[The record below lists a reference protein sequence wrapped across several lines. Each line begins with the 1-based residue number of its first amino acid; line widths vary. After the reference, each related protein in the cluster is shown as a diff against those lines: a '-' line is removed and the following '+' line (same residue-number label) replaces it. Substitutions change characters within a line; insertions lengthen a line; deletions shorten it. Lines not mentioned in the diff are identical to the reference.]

1 MDFFD
6 LIFNVGP
13 AIQVMMKM
21 EYIPKE
27 SDFLELTPEQYMQY
41 FKSNADTGEKL
52 FALLPPNHEVVYDDI
67 GAHDIPIVTGKEK
80 QSMLNAS
87 KVIDDYCES
96 AKYPL
101 PDDEAKLRFAAARLP
116 DVFSKG
122 TKFENAAPMNIE

>member
-1 MDFFD
+1 
-6 LIFNVGP
+6 
-13 AIQVMMKM
+13 MMKM

-41 FKSNADTGEKL
+41 FKSHADTGEKL

-87 KVIDDYCES
+87 KVIDDSRRRSQLRRRLRHHLLLRLFIELLSCQE
-96 AKYPL
+96 L
-101 PDDEAKLRFAAARLP
+101 PDAVQIGVAAC
-116 DVFSKG
+116 SC
-122 TKFENAAPMNIE
+122 